1 MNVTG
6 ARRREKEDIGRFYDN
21 FHAVKRAQ
29 LLTVGEAFED
39 LIFLDLP
46 HFPREGEEVKTSRFV
61 RTVGGG
67 AVITAVAAAR
77 LGAQCRVLSGLSAAA
92 SRVLRAEGI
101 RVVNI
106 RRAHEPHAVSAALST
121 PGNRTFVTFN
131 GVNDRLESRL
141 LSTIG
146 GRTAAHVHFALCP
159 RQCGRWAR
167 AVSRLRAQGATT
179 SWDFGWNPGLRRAAG
194 FARLTAAVDVV
205 FVNEIEA
212 LMYAGQRAIEPA
224 VRYWRRA
231 AANTVV
237 KLGSR
242 GSRWVSRDLDLI
254 QPAPRVAAVDTTGA
268 GDAFNGGFLYGL
280 MNGASPRD
288 CLRHGNFVGAQS
300 TRAAGGIATLPR
312 RVRLS

>member
-1 MNVTG
+1 MNPE
-6 ARRREKEDIGRFYDN
+6 RWRESKDIGRFYDN
-21 FHAVKRAQ
+21 FQPVKGPR

-46 HFPREGEEVKTSRFV
+46 RLPREGEEVKTSRLV

-77 LGAQCRVLSGLSAAA
+77 LGAECTVLSGLSTAA
-92 SRVLRAEGI
+92 SRILRGEGI
-101 RVVNI
+101 RVVNV

-121 PGNRTFVTFN
+121 SSNRTFVTFN
-131 GVNDRLESRL
+131 GVNDQLESRL
-141 LSTIG
+141 LSRLG
-146 GRTAAHVHFALCP
+146 APRAEHVHFALCP
-159 RQCGRWAR
+159 RHCVRWAQ
-167 AVSRLRAQGATT
+167 AVSRLRTVGATT

-194 FARLTAAVDVV
+194 FARLTAALDVV
-205 FVNEIEA
+205 FVNEAEA

-242 GSRWVSRDLDLI
+242 GSRWVSSDLDLI
-254 QPAPRVAAVDTTGA
+254 EPAPRVSSVDTTGA
-268 GDAFNGGFLYGL
+268 GDAFNGGFVFGL
-280 MNGASPRD
+280 LNGASPRD

-312 RVRLS
+312 RVRFS

>member
-1 MNVTG
+1 MNG
-6 ARRREKEDIGRFYDN
+6 P
-21 FHAVKRAQ
+21 Q

-46 HFPREGEEVKTSRFV
+46 RVPREGEEVKTSRFV
-61 RTVGGG
+61 STVGGG

-77 LGAQCRVLSGLSAAA
+77 LGARCTVLSGLSATA

-101 RVVNI
+101 RVVNV

-131 GVNDRLESRL
+131 GVNDRIESRL
-141 LSTIG
+141 LATIG

-167 AVSRLRAQGATT
+167 AVSRLRARGATT
-179 SWDFGWNPGLRRAAG
+179 SWDFGWNPGLRRSAG
-194 FARLTAAVDVV
+194 FASLTAAVDVV
-205 FVNEIEA
+205 FVNEVEA
-212 LMYAGQRAIEPA
+212 LMYAGQRTLEPA
-224 VRYWRRA
+224 ARFWRRA

-237 KLGSR
+237 KLGPR
-242 GSRWVSRDLDLI
+242 GSRWVSPEIDLSL
-254 QPAPRVAAVDTTGA
+254 PAPRVTAVDTTGA
-268 GDAFNGGFLYGL
+268 GDAFNGGFLFGL

-288 CLRHGNFVGAQS
+288 CLRHGNFVGAQL
-300 TRAAGGIATLPR
+300 TRAAGGIAALPR
-312 RVRLS
+312 RVRFA